1 VSEPQAVRRPSAPP
15 GGKPAYI
22 LGADCQ
28 RCVRFD
34 FPLMLVVGSAVDKAQ
49 DNALQQAGYRY
60 AATLD
65 PAFAAIARKATVPFT
80 RLLSSGFVYV
90 FYEKRGVWD
99 IWQSFDDGTLKK
111 LLEHCNPQEYA
122 AKQNGVKPEQGGSMC
137 QRGAANLAAGLI
149 TVIGVSTQPTV
160 WLGFSRH
167 LWTPQVLSDM
177 TADKHGA
184 RAKLM
189 RKLAAQAWFNGGG
202 NPGEGF
208 LPLNEANLATHVP
221 EFHPEVPP
229 GGAQFNPLVKACAD
243 STTGMGTARL
253 GQAAAM
259 AARVR
264 LVEKTA
270 GPKAENKALIACLP
284 DPIGQTAE
292 HNQLRNAQ
300 MERFVLFKQKHERE
314 HAIAELVGVFK
325 ESVEA
330 HAHKDAGQHFDD
342 TETRRAEFNR
352 EHPPRPRVTYGADG
366 KVHVAPPPPPEAP
379 AAQRKAQY
387 EQHMQRWAWSR
398 YSSYL
403 NPGWEAFEAQYK
415 HDHDTQANRVAALA
429 EDHLQALHRPEIGLA
444 MQHLFD
450 PCSRD
455 DGPAYEAAMALMV
468 HGMGA
473 TPTGDAWLAEQLSK
487 KPDDHAAL
495 VWRSLFGNQHDV
507 IAHVMAATASPKWD
521 KVYSAMKKAL
531 TWPERGKDTPSARM
545 AGGWE
550 RVLVTVSGPLSK
562 LLADDKSSIVL
573 HRVWEG
579 LAWSRAGVA
588 VVHQQFM
595 LQSGLRSLAHF
606 FEYAAWYTVDL
617 TLGLDGQNP
626 FTKNL
631 SATMPVPGR
640 GNVVAATLPKPTDPK
655 KTLVHMVMVPEA
667 IEDAQSLINR
677 ASQLR
682 EVTVKEAAESFA
694 KVKRAVNF
702 DAKLG
707 CVALVFELVN
717 YFKAEG
723 AIAKADQFKE
733 AEAKGALRAA
743 ILGGLNAVADINA
756 AWVKGVYEPQ
766 WKQSLALGS
775 RKVYGGLKVAGGL
788 FGGVA
793 SFIGAYWAFSH
804 GREKNASGETAME
817 WLYYSAATAGLVSG
831 VSTIVNGGA
840 AGLEAFGRMQTAT
853 ATMTRARA
861 AFWGIRAGLIGV
873 AVSLVI
879 LAYEDEP
886 IAKWLERTVWGKR
899 PKDQQYAN
907 LKEEL
912 RELDKLVKV
921 TRHD

>member
-1 VSEPQAVRRPSAPP
+1 MSEPQAARRPSAPP

-28 RCVRFD
+28 RCVRVD
-34 FPLMLVVGSAVDKAQ
+34 FPLLLVLDSVVDKAQ
-49 DNALQQAGYRY
+49 EQALQQAGYRH
-60 AATLD
+60 AAALD
-65 PAFAAIARKATVPFT
+65 PAFAAMQRKATVPLT
-80 RLLSSGFVYV
+80 RLLPSGFVYV

-99 IWQSFDDGTLKK
+99 VWQSFDDGTMKK

-122 AKQNGVKPEQGGSMC
+122 AKQNCVKPEQSGSMC

-149 TVIGVSTQPTV
+149 TIIGSTNQPTV

-167 LWTPQVLSDM
+167 LWTPQVLTDM
-177 TADKHGA
+177 ASDKHGA

-189 RKLAAQAWFNGGG
+189 RKLAAQSWLNGG
-202 NPGEGF
+202 NLGEGF
-208 LPLNEANLATHVP
+208 LPLNEANLAAHVP

-229 GGAQFNPLVKACAD
+229 GGAHFNPLVRACAD
-243 STTGMGTARL
+243 ATTGMGIARL

-264 LVEKTA
+264 QVEKSA
-270 GPKAENKALIACLP
+270 GPKAENKALIVCLP
-284 DPIGQTAE
+284 DPLGQVAE

-300 MERFVLFKQKHERE
+300 MERFVLFKQKFERE

-325 ESVEA
+325 VSVEA
-330 HAHKDAGQHFDD
+330 QAKRDAGDRFDD
-342 TETRRAEFNR
+342 TEARRAQVNR
-352 EHPPRPRVTYGADG
+352 EHPPQPRVVYGVDG
-366 KVHVAPPPPPEAP
+366 KVHVQPPPPAEAP

-387 EQHMQRWAWSR
+387 EQHMQRWAWGQ
-398 YSSYL
+398 YASYL
-403 NPGWEAFEAQYK
+403 NPGWEAFETKYK
-415 HDHDTQANRVAALA
+415 RDHDAQANSLAALA
-429 EDHLQALHRPEIGLA
+429 EDHLQALRRPEVGLA
-444 MQHLFD
+444 LQHLFD

-455 DGPAYEAAMALMV
+455 DGPAYEAALSLMV

-473 TPTGDAWLAEQLSK
+473 TQPGDAWLAEQLNK
-487 KPDDHAAL
+487 KPDDRGAI
-495 VWRSLFGNQHDV
+495 VWRSLFGNQQDV
-507 IAHVMAATASPKWD
+507 IAYVITAAASPKWD

-531 TWPERGKDTPSARM
+531 TWPDRGKDTAAARM

-550 RVLVTVSGPLSK
+550 RVLTTAAGPLSK
-562 LLADDKSSIVL
+562 LLADDKSNIVQ
-573 HRVWEG
+573 HRLWEG
-579 LAWSRAGVA
+579 LAWTRAGVA
-588 VVHQQFM
+588 VIHWQFM

-606 FEYAAWYTVDL
+606 FEYAAWSTVDL

-626 FTKNL
+626 FTKNWR
-631 SATMPVPGR
+631 ATMPVPGH
-640 GNVVAATLPKPTDPK
+640 GNVVAATLPKPKDPQ

-677 ASQLR
+677 TSQLR
-682 EVTVKEAAESFA
+682 EVTVKEAADSFA
-694 KVKRAVNF
+694 KVKKAVNF
-702 DAKLG
+702 DAKLS

-717 YFKAEG
+717 YYKAEG
-723 AIAKADQFKE
+723 AIAKADRFTE
-733 AEAKGALRAA
+733 AEATGALRAA

-766 WKQSLALGS
+766 WKQNLALGS
-775 RKVYGGLKVAGGL
+775 RKVYGGLKIAGGL

-793 SFIGAYWAFSH
+793 SFIGAYWAAAH
-804 GREKNASGETAME
+804 VYEKYQEDDFLMMA
-817 WLYYSAATAGLVSG
+817 LYSVAGTAGLVSG
-831 VSTIVNGGA
+831 VSTVVSGGS
-840 AGLEAFGRMQTAT
+840 AGLEAFGRMQAAT
-853 ATMTRARA
+853 STMTRARA

-873 AVSLVI
+873 AVALVI

-899 PKDQQYAN
+899 PKDQQYGN
-907 LKEEL
+907 LREEM

-921 TRHD
+921 NPT

>member
-1 VSEPQAVRRPSAPP
+1 MSETQAARRPSPVP

-22 LGADCQ
+22 LDADCQ

-34 FPLMLVVGSAVDKAQ
+34 FPLLLVLDSVVDKAQ
-49 DNALQQAGYRY
+49 VQPLQQAGYRHK
-60 AATLD
+60 ATLE
-65 PAFAAIARKATVPFT
+65 PAFSAMQRKATAPLT
-80 RLLSSGFVYV
+80 RLLPSGFVYV

-149 TVIGVSTQPTV
+149 TVIGASNQPTV
-160 WLGFSRH
+160 WLAFSRH
-167 LWTPQVLSDM
+167 LWAPQVLADM
-177 TADKHGA
+177 AADKHGA

-208 LPLNEANLATHVP
+208 LPLNEAKLAAHVP
-221 EFHPEVPP
+221 EFHPEVPT
-229 GGAQFNPLVKACAD
+229 GGGQFNPLVKACAD
-243 STTGMGTARL
+243 ATVGLGLARL

-264 LVEKTA
+264 QVEKTA
-270 GPKAENKALIACLP
+270 GPKAGNKALIVCLP
-284 DPIGQTAE
+284 DPIGQVAE

-300 MERFVLFKQKHERE
+300 MERFVLFKQKYERE

-330 HAHKDAGQHFDD
+330 QAMKDAGEHFDK
-342 TETRRAEFNR
+342 TETRRAEVTR
-352 EHPPRPRVTYGADG
+352 EHPPKPRAIYGADG
-366 KVHVAPPPPPEAP
+366 KVHVRPPPPADAP
-379 AAQRKAQY
+379 AAQRKAEY
-387 EQHMQRWAWSR
+387 EQHMQRWAWTR
-398 YSSYL
+398 YASYL
-403 NPGWEAFEAQYK
+403 NPGWQAFETQYK
-415 HDHDTQANRVAALA
+415 RDHDAQAASLAALTD
-429 EDHLQALHRPEIGLA
+429 DHLQALNRQEVGLA
-444 MQHLFD
+444 MRHLFD

-487 KPDDHAAL
+487 KPDDHGAL
-495 VWRSLFGNQHDV
+495 VWRSLFGNQQDV
-507 IAHVMAATASPKWD
+507 IAYVMTAATSPKWD

-531 TWPERGKDTPSARM
+531 TWPDRGKDTPAARM

-562 LLADDKSSIVL
+562 LLADDKSNIVL
-573 HRVWEG
+573 HRLWEG
-579 LAWSRAGVA
+579 LAWTRAGMA

-595 LQSGLRSLAHF
+595 LQNGLRSLAHF
-606 FEYAAWYTVDL
+606 FEYAAWSALDL
-617 TLGLDGQNP
+617 TMSLDGQNP
-626 FTKNL
+626 FTKNWR
-631 SATMPVPGR
+631 ATVPVPGR
-640 GNVVAATLPKPTDPK
+640 GNVVAATLPKPKDAQ
-655 KTLVHMVMVPEA
+655 KTLVHLVMVPEA

-677 ASQLR
+677 TSQLR

-694 KVKRAVNF
+694 KVKKAVNF
-702 DAKLG
+702 DAKLS

-717 YFKAEG
+717 YYKAEG
-723 AIAKADQFKE
+723 AIAKADRFAE
-733 AEAKGALRAA
+733 PEAKAALRAA
-743 ILGGLNAVADINA
+743 ILGGLNAVADINS
-756 AWVKGVYEPQ
+756 AWVKGVYEEQ
-766 WKQSLALGS
+766 WKQNLTLGS
-775 RKVYGGLKVAGGL
+775 RKVYGGLKIAGGL

-793 SFIGAYWAFSH
+793 SFIGAYWAFAH
-804 GREKNASGETAME
+804 WEEKREQGDRPMA
-817 WLYYSAATAGLVSG
+817 WLYFSAGSASLVSG

-840 AGLEAFGRMQTAT
+840 AGLEAFGQMQTAA

-861 AFWGIRAGLIGV
+861 AFWGIRAGLVGV
-873 AVSLVI
+873 LVSLVI
-879 LAYEDEP
+879 LSYEDEP

-899 PKDQQYAN
+899 PKDQQYAD

-912 RELDKLVKV
+912 HELDKLVKV
-921 TRHD
+921 NPT

>member
-1 VSEPQAVRRPSAPP
+1 
-15 GGKPAYI
+15 
-22 LGADCQ
+22 
-28 RCVRFD
+28 
-34 FPLMLVVGSAVDKAQ
+34 M
-49 DNALQQAGYRY
+49 QQAGYRH

-65 PAFAAIARKATVPFT
+65 PAFTATARKSTVPLT
-80 RLLSSGFVYV
+80 RLLPSGFVYV
-90 FYEKRGVWD
+90 YYDKRGVWD

-149 TVIGVSTQPTV
+149 TVIGVSNQPTV
-160 WLGFSRH
+160 WVGFSRH
-167 LWTPQVLSDM
+167 LWTPQVLADM
-177 TADKHGA
+177 AADKHGA

-189 RKLAAQAWFNGGG
+189 RKLAAQAWLNGGG
-202 NPGEGF
+202 HPGEGF
-208 LPLNEANLATHVP
+208 LPLNEANLAAHVP

-229 GGAQFNPLVKACAD
+229 GGAHYNPLVKACAD
-243 STTGMGTARL
+243 ATVGIGPARL
-253 GQAAAM
+253 AQAAAM

-264 LVEKTA
+264 QVEKTA
-270 GPKAENKALIACLP
+270 GPKAENKALIVCLP
-284 DPIGQTAE
+284 DPIGQVAE

-314 HAIAELVGVFK
+314 HTVAELVGVFK

-330 HAHKDAGQHFDD
+330 QARKDAGERFDD
-342 TETRRAEFNR
+342 TEARRAEFNR
-352 EHPPRPRVTYGADG
+352 EHPPQPRVTYGADG
-366 KVHVAPPPPPEAP
+366 KVHLPPPAPAEAP
-379 AAQRKAQY
+379 AVQRKAQY

-403 NPGWEAFEAQYK
+403 NPGWEAFETQYK
-415 HDHDTQANRVAALA
+415 RDQDAQAASLAALA
-429 EDHLQALHRPEIGLA
+429 EDHLQALHRPEVGLA
-444 MQHLFD
+444 MRHLFD

-455 DGPAYEAAMALMV
+455 DGPAYEATMALMV

-473 TPTGDAWLAEQLSK
+473 TPTGDAWLAEQLTK

-495 VWRSLFGNQHDV
+495 VWRGLFGNQQDV
-507 IAHVMAATASPKWD
+507 IAHVMAAAASPKWD

-531 TWPERGKDTPSARM
+531 TWPERGKDTAAAKM

-550 RVLVTVSGPLSK
+550 RVLVTASGPLSK
-562 LLADDKSSIVL
+562 LLADDKSGIVL
-573 HRVWEG
+573 QRVWEG
-579 LAWSRAGVA
+579 LAWTRAGVA

-617 TLGLDGQNP
+617 GLSLDGQPP
-626 FTKNL
+626 FGRNL
-631 SATMPVPGR
+631 NATIPVPGR
-640 GNVVAATLPKPTDPK
+640 GNVVAATLPKPKDPQ

-677 ASQLR
+677 TSQLR

-723 AIAKADQFKE
+723 AIAKSDRFAE

-766 WKQSLALGS
+766 WKQNLALGS
-775 RKVYGGLKVAGGL
+775 RKVYGGLKIAGGL

-793 SFIGAYWAFSH
+793 SFIGAYWAWTH
-804 GREKNASGETAME
+804 GREKSADGDRPMA

-831 VSTIVNGGA
+831 TSTIVSGGA
-840 AGLEAFGRMQTAT
+840 AGLEAFERLSTLRSAQ
-853 ATMTRARA
+853 TRAISA
-861 AFWGIRAGLIGV
+861 LFGIRAGLIGV

-899 PKDQQYAN
+899 PKDKQYAN
-907 LKEEL
+907 LKEEM

-921 TRHD
+921 NPT